1 MWMVEGHPW
10 CRLCIDK
17 ERDAPQRSWPSFSS
31 FSPCLTGCGS
41 RNIKWECSMAQTLN
55 PFYKFTAEGAAVG
68 RLLLG
73 YSNLEIDL
81 MNCVQMACG
90 GNLNAVLK
98 RMYSTRGKSKR
109 IGRAEALGHPHFAQH
124 HLTPAFQHAI
134 AVIRR
139 CLQIRNQYAHWA
151 LWDDSSG
158 KLAFANLESLAKL
171 KRPVNDLRKLRTFH
185 VNATLL
191 AEQEAYYIYCDRYT
205 SWLNFEIRFRAGAL
219 PHNILPKPKRVKR
232 PRLKLK

>member
-1 MWMVEGHPW
+1 MP
-10 CRLCIDK
+10 
-17 ERDAPQRSWPSFSS
+17 
-31 FSPCLTGCGS
+31 
-41 RNIKWECSMAQTLN
+41 QTLN
-55 PFYKFTAEGAAVG
+55 PFHRFTAEGAAVG

-98 RMYSTRGKSKR
+98 PMFSARGESKR
-109 IGRAEALGHPHFAQH
+109 INRAETLGQPHFAQH
-124 HLTPAFQHAI
+124 HLTPHFQHAI

-139 CLQIRNQYAHWA
+139 CLEIRNQYAHWA
-151 LWDDSSG
+151 LWDDNSG
-158 KLAFANLESLAKL
+158 KLAFANLESLAQL

-185 VNATLL
+185 VNAALL
-191 AEQEAYYIYCDRYT
+191 AEQEAYYIYFDRYIT
-205 SWLNFEIRFRAGAL
+205 WLNYEIRTRAGAMA
-219 PHNILPKPKRVKR
+219 HNIMLKPKRVKK

>member
-1 MWMVEGHPW
+1 V
-10 CRLCIDK
+10 
-17 ERDAPQRSWPSFSS
+17 
-31 FSPCLTGCGS
+31 
-41 RNIKWECSMAQTLN
+41 AQTLN
-55 PFYKFTAEGAAVG
+55 PFHRFVPEGQAVG

-98 RMYSTRGKSKR
+98 PMFSARGESKR
-109 IGRAEALGHPHFAQH
+109 ITKAEEIGQPHFAQH
-124 HLTPAFQHAI
+124 HLTPQFQHGI

-139 CLQIRNQYAHWA
+139 CLQVRNQYAHWA
-151 LWDDSSG
+151 LWDDNSG

-171 KRPVNDLRKLRTFH
+171 KRPVNNLMKLRTFH
-185 VNATLL
+185 VNAALL
-191 AEQEAYYIYCDRYT
+191 AEQEAYYIYFDRYI
-205 SWLNFEIRFRAGAL
+205 SWLNFEIQTRAGRMQR
-219 PHNILPKPKRVKR
+219 NILLKPKRVKK

>member
-1 MWMVEGHPW
+1 VTQ
-10 CRLCIDK
+10 K
-17 ERDAPQRSWPSFSS
+17 
-31 FSPCLTGCGS
+31 
-41 RNIKWECSMAQTLN
+41 LN
-55 PFYKFTAEGAAVG
+55 PFYRFAAEGAAVG

-73 YSNLEIDL
+73 YSNLEIGL

-90 GNLNAVLK
+90 ANLNAILK
-98 RMYSTRGKSKR
+98 SMYSTRGETKR
-109 IGRAEALGHPHFAQH
+109 IDRAETLGRSHFAHH
-124 HLTPAFQHAI
+124 HLTPNFQHAI
-134 AVIRR
+134 AIIRR

-151 LWDDSSG
+151 LWDDNSG

-205 SWLNFEIRFRAGAL
+205 VWLNFEIRTRTGSMTR
-219 PHNILPKPKRVKR
+219 NVMQKPRRIKR

>member
-1 MWMVEGHPW
+1 
-10 CRLCIDK
+10 
-17 ERDAPQRSWPSFSS
+17 
-31 FSPCLTGCGS
+31 
-41 RNIKWECSMAQTLN
+41 MAQTLN
-55 PFYKFTAEGAAVG
+55 PFHRFTAEGAAVG

-98 RMYSTRGKSKR
+98 PMYSARGEAKR
-109 IGRAEALGHPHFAQH
+109 INRAEALGQPHFAQY
-124 HLTPAFQHAI
+124 HLTPHFQHAI

-139 CLQIRNQYAHWA
+139 CLQIRNQYAHWS
-151 LWDDSSG
+151 LWDDNSG

-191 AEQEAYYIYCDRYT
+191 AEQEAYYIYFDRYI
-205 SWLNFEIRFRAGAL
+205 SWLNFEIRTRVRSM
-219 PHNILPKPKRVKR
+219 PRNILPKPKRLRR